1 MKLLERLSGLQIIAN
16 AMPSPVFLKNRAH
29 RLIFVNDSACDFF
42 GYSREALLGR
52 SDTDLFPAEQVKVF
66 HDADNRVFNSGIAE
80 ENEEQVTDAAGR
92 IRTVITRKRVAR
104 FRNAEFLVGIVTDVT
119 DHRDAEASHRFLALH
134 DALTGLPNRVLLKE
148 RIEQALALNVK
159 KCALLYI
166 DLDRF
171 KEVNDT
177 HGHPV
182 GDELIRDFAERL
194 KCVVRASDT
203 VARLGGDEFA
213 VLLVDINDLC
223 VDDVCR
229 RTLSAASKAFELT
242 AVHVAVGASIGL
254 AFAESGVDEI
264 ELQRRADV
272 ALYQA
277 KSEGR
282 GCSRVFTLE
291 LDEST
296 RRRQRM
302 AADLRVA
309 LDTGVGLEVHYQ
321 PIVGLLSGQVEG
333 FEALARWQHPDSGLI
348 MPDDFIPIA
357 EVSGLITELGEWVL
371 GRACAD
377 AAVWDPPL
385 RLAVNVSPVQFSSG
399 DLAAMVEQ
407 VVSRTGLNPSRL
419 ELEITEGVLIGDPVR
434 ALALL
439 NRIRALGV
447 QIVLDDFGT
456 GFSSLNYFRQFPF
469 DKVKIDRSFI
479 SDMMVNRHSRSIVEA
494 VISLARS
501 LSLKIVAEGVET
513 QDQIKWLAAQGC
525 DQAQG
530 HFISHPLPIAS
541 FLGSVLRHASMPSRL
556 RCPVQEQAD
565 AVRDKVV
572 QIHRRPVPFR
582 NELKGLARP

>member
-1 MKLLERLSGLQIIAN
+1 MKD
-16 AMPSPVFLKNRAH
+16 RAH
-29 RLIFVNDSACDFF
+29 RMILVNDSACDFF
-42 GYSREALLGR
+42 GHSREVLLTQ
-52 SDTDLFPAEQVKVF
+52 SDFDLWPAEQVKVF
-66 HDADNRVFNSGIAE
+66 HEADDHVFSSGIAQ
-80 ENEEQVTDAAGR
+80 ENEEQVTDANGC
-92 IRTVITRKRVAR
+92 IRTVITRKRMAR
-104 FRNAEFLVGIVTDVT
+104 FGDAEFLVGIVSDVT
-119 DHRDAEASHRFLALH
+119 DQRNSEASTRYLAFH
-134 DALTGLPNRVLLKE
+134 DALTGLPNRTLLKK
-148 RIEQALALNVK
+148 RIEQALAFK
-159 KCALLYI
+159 FKRSALLYI

-194 KCVVRASDT
+194 RGVVRASDT

-213 VLLVDINDLC
+213 ILLVDTDDLC
-223 VDDVCR
+223 VDDVCS
-229 RTLSAASKAFELT
+229 RTLTAASKAFNLT
-242 AVHVAVGASIGL
+242 GVQVAVAASIGL

-277 KSEGR
+277 KNHGR
-282 GCSRVFTLE
+282 GCSRVFTTE

-296 RRRQRM
+296 RRRQRLVV
-302 AADLRVA
+302 DLRDA

-321 PIVGLLSGQVEG
+321 PIVGLASGQVEG
-333 FEALARWQHPDSGLI
+333 FEALARWQHPKSGLI

-357 EVSGLITELGEWVL
+357 EASGLIVELGEWVL

-377 AAVWDPPL
+377 AADWDPPL
-385 RLAVNVSPVQFSSG
+385 GLSVNVSPVQFASG
-399 DLAAMVEQ
+399 DLAAMVDR
-407 VVSRTGLNPSRL
+407 VVSRSGFDSSRL
-419 ELEITEGVLIGDPVR
+419 ELEITEGVLIEDPVG
-434 ALALL
+434 ALELL

-469 DKVKIDRSFI
+469 DKVKVDRSFI
-479 SDMMVNRHSRSIVEA
+479 SDMMVNSHARSIVEA

-513 QDQIKWLAAQGC
+513 EEQLAFLRAQGC

-530 HFISHPLPIAS
+530 HFISHALPISS
-541 FLGSVLRHASMPSRL
+541 FVGSVLSTRNPIDRSLP
-556 RCPVQEQAD
+556 QA
-565 AVRDKVV
+565 A
-572 QIHRRPVPFR
+572 
-582 NELKGLARP
+582 